1 MRWMLLTLAVA
12 CFGFGC
18 DKEIHEA
25 KTPLDKPAL
34 ASAK

>member
-1 MRWMLLTLAVA
+1 MLIAG
-12 CFGFGC
+12 CFAFGC

-25 KTPLDKPAL
+25 KTPLQSPAL